1 MASLVRRENDDDDG
15 INQPL
20 VPEPKAAASEEEDQE
35 TKKLTSRIWIET
47 RKLWRIVGPAIFSRV
62 VSYSMNVITQ
72 AFAGHL
78 GEVELAAI
86 SIANTVIVGFNFGL
100 LVNYKT
106 TLFLIAES

>member
-1 MASLVRRENDDDDG
+1 MGSIIRRDDEDLNRSLLPESTTPEDGAKAIAEVQDHKGLASRV
-15 INQPL
+15 
-20 VPEPKAAASEEEDQE
+20 
-35 TKKLTSRIWIET
+35 WIET
-47 RKLWRIVGPAIFSRV
+47 RKLWRIVGPAIISRV

-100 LVNYKT
+100 LVT
-106 TLFLIAES
+106 DQRISLWVFV